1 MHKSGWADP
10 PKEDSFVL
18 HWSRNHGKIPIR
30 RWLDFIEERMRMYSQ
45 SLECTSLA
53 AKTNYLFPI
62 DLSYALNSASCKKRN
77 GSVYCCDYVVSI
89 VVYISLIPI
98 KYTSGSQTNA
108 RVGLQPPSKWNLRIQ
123 GEAVCP
129 LPPLLP
135 SCLLDVQ
142 KIACENLNSSCV
154 YIVKLKLMMT
164 DM

>member
-1 MHKSGWADP
+1 MSKSGWADP

-129 LPPLLP
+129 LPRSFLLV
-135 SCLLDVQ
+135 SSTCKRLLV
-142 KIACENLNSSCV
+142 KIRTLAAF
-154 YIVKLKLMMT
+154 T
-164 DM
+164 